1 MKKSL
6 SLILA
11 VVLTL
16 SVSDAGTRQ
25 RAGKRRRRS
34 ENIKAS
40 ESGFKNQAKGSSLLQ
55 IPCLRLTAT
64 FTASD

>member
-16 SVSDAGTRQ
+16 SVLMLAPVSAQASVDVG
-25 RAGKRRRRS
+25 G
-34 ENIKAS
+34 NI
-40 ESGFKNQAKGSSLLQ
+40 NSS
-55 IPCLRLTAT
+55 
-64 FTASD
+64 